1 MKDKPFMP
9 KATAVWLVENT
20 KISFKQI
27 ADFCDLHELEVKGI
41 ADGDVAKG
49 IKAYNPIL
57 AGQLTREEIE
67 TCSQNTEKPLSLNKK
82 VLDIQTEKKVQKYI
96 KNIHITVGYKGSVI
110 AEHVIK
116 NNVKTVINTNKKGN
130 AWWIF
135 NFPFN
140 QINEPVIV
148 LTCDN
153 ITDINFNLLNK
164 DYNKKG
170 HPLCLLIPVKPVK
183 NLEGDFIHSKNNI
196 INKLSRK
203 VQSDIYC
210 SGIQII
216 NPYKINQT
224 IKKTEDFNILW
235 KRLIIKKKLLVSSI
249 IPKKWFTI
257 DNIKQL
263 KIYNKK

>member
-1 MKDKPFMP
+1 MFNHAIILAAGRGIRLMPLSKKIP
-9 KATAVWLVENT
+9 KAM
-20 KISFKQI
+20 
-27 ADFCDLHELEVKGI
+27 VKVKNQTLI
-41 ADGDVAKG
+41 LSG
-49 IKAYNPIL
+49 IKRI
-57 AGQLTREEIE
+57 
-67 TCSQNTEKPLSLNKK
+67 
-82 VLDIQTEKKVQKYI
+82 QKYI

-170 HPLCLLIPVKPVK
+170 YPLCLLIPVKPVK

-196 INKLSRK
+196 VNKLSRK

-235 KRLIIKKKLLVSSI
+235 NRLIIKKKLLVSSV